1 MEQRIFDLI
10 FWGVF
15 VGGGSVF
22 VIFTVIM
29 AIRQYNQQK
38 GNDCTAVHSY
48 KETRIEIKA
57 TVKAK
62 NCCVETAG
70 TRLPKT
76 VRSFYV
82 FFETEERKQLKV
94 DVPEEMYGGFEN
106 GQTGIL
112 TLVNGSV
119 YSFEI

>member
-1 MEQRIFDLI
+1 MEQKIFDLI

-15 VGGGSVF
+15 VGGGSAF

-38 GNDCTAVHSY
+38 GSGSTPVACHE
-48 KETRIEIKA
+48 ETRLEIKA

-62 NCCVETAG
+62 NCCVETVG
-70 TRLPKT
+70 TRIPRT
-76 VRSFYV
+76 VRSFFV
-82 FFETEERKQLKV
+82 FFETEKGEQLKV
-94 DVPEEMYGGFEN
+94 NVPEEMYDGFEN

-119 YSFEI
+119 YSFVI